1 METDL
6 LYTNNQQQL
15 TLIKERKAQEENLK
29 KTLEMLRKY
38 KSHGDPI
45 TFDEMHI
52 LNSFTVPLCDT
63 GQWKVYD
70 RTLPAV
76 FFTIFILFPGR

>member
-6 LYTNNQQQL
+6 LYSNNQQQL
-15 TLIKERKAQEENLK
+15 TLIKKEKLKKKNL

-38 KSHGDPI
+38 KSHGGPI

-52 LNSFTVPLCDT
+52 LNSFTVPSCDT

-76 FFTIFILFPGR
+76 FLTICIFFPGR

>member
-1 METDL
+1 
-6 LYTNNQQQL
+6 
-15 TLIKERKAQEENLK
+15 
-29 KTLEMLRKY
+29 MLRKY
-38 KSHGDPI
+38 KSHGGPI